1 LIKTILTLA
10 FTLTITL
17 FTTPSAGISYAQQPA
32 GPSLD
37 QLKEKN
43 FTVKTLDGESV
54 DLNTLFG
61 EGKPVLIDF
70 WATWCGPCRVEIPHL
85 NEIHEKYGKDGLVV
99 IGLTFDDPVEDQ
111 EAVKGFVKQFS
122 MDYKVAFA
130 QKAIYQFFNGKA
142 IAMSIPQTFVF
153 GSDGKLIKRLIG
165 YNPRIGKADLNRA
178 VEKAMAGL
186 QEKPAEQGAPEK
198 QPEQES
204 PEKQAGQGPKEK
216 PAEQGTPE
224 RQEDQ

>member
-1 LIKTILTLA
+1 MKTILTLA

-17 FTTPSAGISYAQQPA
+17 FTAPSAGISYAQQPP
-32 GPSLD
+32 GPNLD

-43 FTVKTLDGESV
+43 FTVKKIDGESV

-99 IGLTFDDPVEDQ
+99 VGLTFDDPVEDQ
-111 EAVKGFVKQFS
+111 EAVKEFVKQFS
-122 MDYKVAFA
+122 MDYQVAFA
-130 QKAIYQFFNGKA
+130 PKAIYQFFNGNA
-142 IAMSIPQTFVF
+142 VTMQIPQTFVF
-153 GSDGKLIKRLIG
+153 GSDGKLIRRLIG
-165 YNPRIGKADLNRA
+165 YSPRIGKADLNRA
-178 VEKAMAGL
+178 VEKAMSGL
-186 QEKPAEQGAPEK
+186 QA
-198 QPEQES
+198 
-204 PEKQAGQGPKEK
+204 K

-224 RQEDQ
+224 KQPEQGTPEKQAEQGASVKQEDQ